1 MFVGITTRRA
11 LKQLVCVEILF
22 FVINENLLHKL
33 QDNLKPNLKEEMYVL
48 SSLKTLQ
55 NIYLFANHFCSVKW
69 LSR

>member
-33 QDNLKPNLKEEMYVL
+33 QDNLKPNFKEEMSIL
-48 SSLKTLQ
+48 SLNTLQ
-55 NIYLFANHFCSVKW
+55 SIPVFFIDVC
-69 LSR
+69 